1 MHFWAPI
8 VFSRPIHF
16 SQILSRLSIYIYHWK
31 CTIYW
36 IARSYVW
43 SVLRERI
50 HLQGNMVGPPILPLP
65 WHTECNTMERIQ
77 YDMGRGMISWCP
89 CQQVVSL
96 RLEQACCSMSYI
108 CWSPYATTC
117 PRHIYADI
125 HTPCLVARTTLHASA
140 TFVPIVK
147 FRVHTPYTML

>member
-8 VFSRPIHF
+8 FFLV
-16 SQILSRLSIYIYHWK
+16 QSIFLRFFLVCQYIFAVENVPYTGLEGHMFEV
-31 CTIYW
+31 
-36 IARSYVW
+36 S
-43 SVLRERI
+43 RERI

-77 YDMGRGMISWCP
+77 YDMGRGMISWWP